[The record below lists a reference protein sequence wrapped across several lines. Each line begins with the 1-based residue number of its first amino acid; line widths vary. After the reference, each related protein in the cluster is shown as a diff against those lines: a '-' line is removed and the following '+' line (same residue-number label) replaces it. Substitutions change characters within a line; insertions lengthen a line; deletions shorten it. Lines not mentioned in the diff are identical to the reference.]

1 MKRIWKELLLLLL
14 AAALLPL
21 RGACAGAEIS
31 PAAQFRQDGRLYVFA
46 ALTQW
51 PQEAAEEAEGAA
63 ALRSGDLARDLPAD
77 HPPQRV
83 ADSGTPV
90 SYLLLVD
97 CSTSMTRFGGQVREM
112 AEELAEADETG
123 AAFTLATFG
132 DAFHVVSAGLTG
144 EELAAAVSEVGYIAQ
159 RSDISQGIL
168 DAAGYLRENQRQT
181 GELTN
186 LVIVTDGIPKYSED
200 SPALTEVAGELD
212 SSILVHTFGLG
223 GSRAEQ
229 RSLAEIG
236 QGVHIHGGKAP
247 GETIARYVN
256 DLCALSFPWELDGQR
271 SAAEIRFTWADGS
284 EEIMPLDLN
293 AAPLLPDTA
302 ETPEE
307 EPAEETPQEAPPE
320 PPEEDAPDD
329 TAQES
334 PAEAGDGKDMGGDKQ
349 PEAGSAGETR
359 EPGQRAVWLPAVMI
373 AAALL
378 AAAVLLFLLRR
389 RRKKPGPDSVFM
401 RLEVLSGDYAGKDTF
416 YLTDELVIG
425 RSARCGI
432 PWRDREVS
440 PKNARIF
447 LKDRVIYIEDL
458 GSAWGTALGGM
469 RLHGPNRLRSGDEIS
484 IGPVRFRIKF

>member
-293 AAPLLPDTA
+293 AAPCC
-302 ETPEE
+302 
-307 EPAEETPQEAPPE
+307 QI
-320 PPEEDAPDD
+320 
-329 TAQES
+329 
-334 PAEAGDGKDMGGDKQ
+334 
-349 PEAGSAGETR
+349 R
-359 EPGQRAVWLPAVMI
+359 RRRQRRSLRRK
-373 AAALL
+373 
-378 AAAVLLFLLRR
+378 LLRR
-389 RRKKPGPDSVFM
+389 RPQSLLRRT
-401 RLEVLSGDYAGKDTF
+401 RLTTRPRRAQRRL
-416 YLTDELVIG
+416 
-425 RSARCGI
+425 
-432 PWRDREVS
+432 
-440 PKNARIF
+440 
-447 LKDRVIYIEDL
+447 
-458 GSAWGTALGGM
+458 GTARTWAETNNRKPVPPGRRGNPARGRYGSP
-469 RLHGPNRLRSGDEIS
+469 RL
-484 IGPVRFRIKF
+484 